1 MIQTVKGAIPA
12 SELGVTM
19 CHEHLALDLSPV
31 RGDQDSNFDDS
42 RLVCKEIEK
51 MKALGVQSV
60 IEVTCNDM
68 GRDVRKL
75 REYSETC
82 GIHIVASTGYY
93 LKEYHSEFVKMQL
106 RRSCVR
112 YFAGKSQR
120 ELMERILKQELSVR
134 LPQGSLLWGKVR
146 KRF

>member
-93 LKEYHSEFVKMQL
+93 LKEYHSEFVKNAAPEEL
-106 RRSCVR
+106 CEV
-112 YFAGKSQR
+112 FCR
-120 ELMERILKQELSVR
+120 EITEGIDGTDIAAFEGYR
-134 LPQGSLLWGKVR
+134 
-146 KRF
+146 